1 MIYLKINTVNLFGFV
16 IVNARHKSLLRNA
29 KVIGC
34 DTIIAFRP
42 ENIFYMTGFW
52 GEAAVVLQKAHDPI
66 IVAPELEA
74 LRASSDSGGYRVVT
88 AERGMRGLATSA
100 ARVAKKEDRGS
111 KHKAMVCTD
120 CQDYQTMQYL
130 KKAVP
135 KITQTQEPFYTSRIV
150 KDDSEIKILKKASK
164 IIDNLFDACCNKMQA
179 GQRETDLQAFL
190 MAEAAGQGAFDVGY
204 ASTLN
209 PLIVAGGPNGALP
222 HAQVSQRRLK
232 RGDLVVVDL
241 TLRCDGYVSDAT
253 RTFAVGSSPSAEAQ
267 RVYDIVRE
275 SQRLGVKRARAGTAC
290 SIVDDACRSYI
301 AQQGYEKYFIHS
313 TGHGIGLEVHEM
325 PAVSKGISTPLKT
338 GMAITVEPGI
348 YIPEKFGVRIE
359 DSLVIRK
366 PGSSAMVMHRFT
378 KELVTV

>member
-1 MIYLKINTVNLFGFV
+1 M
-16 IVNARHKSLLRNA
+16 NARHKSLLKNA
-29 KVIGC
+29 KAAGF
-34 DTIIAFRP
+34 DTVIAFRP

-52 GEAAVVLQKAHDPI
+52 GEAAAILQEARNPV

-74 LRASSDSGGYRVVT
+74 SRARSDSGGCEVVT
-88 AERGMRGLATSA
+88 AERGMRGLAKSA
-100 ARVAKKEDRGS
+100 ARVAKTDKSG
-111 KHKAMVCTD
+111 KAIVCTD

-135 KITQTQEPFYTSRIV
+135 GITQTQDPFYASRII
-150 KDDSEIKILKKASK
+150 KDDSEIKILKKASR
-164 IIDNLFDACCNKMQA
+164 IIDNLFDACCNKMQV

-190 MAEAAGQGAFDVGY
+190 MAKAAGLGAFDVGY

-209 PLIVAGGPNGALP
+209 PLIIAGGPNGALP
-222 HAQVSQRRLK
+222 HAQVSRRRFK
-232 RGDLVVVDL
+232 KGDLVVVDL

-253 RTFAVGSSPSAEAQ
+253 RTFAVGTPNTEAQ
-267 RVYDIVRE
+267 QVYDIVRE
-275 SQRLGVKRARAGTAC
+275 SQRLGIKGARAGASC
-290 SIVDDACRSYI
+290 STVDEACRSYI

-325 PAVSKGISTPLKT
+325 PAVSRGIPTTLKA

-366 PGSSAMVMHRFT
+366 PGSAAGVMHRFT
-378 KELVTV
+378 KDLIIV